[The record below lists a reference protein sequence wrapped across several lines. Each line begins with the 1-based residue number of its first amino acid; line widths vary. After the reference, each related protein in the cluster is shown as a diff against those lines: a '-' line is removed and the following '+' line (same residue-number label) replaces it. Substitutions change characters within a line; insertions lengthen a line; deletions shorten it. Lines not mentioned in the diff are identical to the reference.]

1 MAAFSGQVCSDR
13 GVPEIPGMGQ
23 IVKETELYERLN
35 RIACDVFDEDGLTLS
50 PATQASDVEGWDSL
64 SHVRF
69 LLTIEKEFRVK
80 FTTSEI
86 GKLSKVADLVAL
98 LESKLDQANAAR

>member
-1 MAAFSGQVCSDR
+1 
-13 GVPEIPGMGQ
+13 MGQ